1 MPKGITIIGGGL
13 AGCEAAWQAARRG
26 ISVDLLEMKPYRF
39 SPAHVSPHLAEL
51 VCSNSLRSN
60 NPHNA
65 VGLLKEELRRLDS
78 LIMEA
83 ADETRV
89 PAGDALA
96 VDRRIF
102 AEKITG
108 RLEAHPQIRIFRG
121 EVSRIPGEGILIL
134 ASGPLTSPL
143 LAESIRELTGQDSLY
158 FYDAIAP
165 IVEGDSLNLQ
175 IAFRASRYGEGKD
188 YVNCPMN
195 REEYYRFVEELKKGE
210 KFPYHDFENPVHFE
224 GCLPI
229 EEMVDRGVETLAHG
243 PMKPVGLIDPRTGR
257 MPYAVV
263 QLRLENEGGSAF
275 NLVGF
280 QTKLKWK
287 EQERIFRLIP
297 GLESASFLRFGSM
310 HRNTF
315 IHSPTLLE
323 KTLQLKKDPRIIF
336 AGQITGV
343 EGYVESTAMG
353 LIAGINA
360 AFLRKEKSLIV
371 PPETTAIGGLVHYLT
386 NQPKREFQPMNVNFG
401 ILPPPPG
408 RLRGR
413 DKQKAIAE
421 IARIDLQKWI
431 DLNGIQVS
439 ADTLR

>member
-1 MPKGITIIGGGL
+1 MAKGITIVGGGL
-13 AGCEAAWQAARRG
+13 AGCEAAWQVARRG
-26 ISVDLLEMKPYRF
+26 VPVDLFEMKPHRF

-60 NPHNA
+60 NPYNA

-78 LIMEA
+78 LIVRA

-102 AEKITG
+102 AEKITHQ
-108 RLEAHPQIRIFRG
+108 LETHPQIRILRE
-121 EVSRIPGEGILIL
+121 EVNRIPEEGILVL
-134 ASGPLTSPL
+134 ASGPLTSPP
-143 LAESIRELTGQDSLY
+143 LAEAIRGLTGRDSLY

-165 IVEGDSLNLQ
+165 IVEGDSLNTQ
-175 IAFRASRYGEGKD
+175 IVFRASRYGEGSD

-195 REEYYRFVEELKKGE
+195 REEYYRFVEELKRGE
-210 KFPYHDFENPVHFE
+210 KVPYRDFETPVHFE

-263 QLRLENEGGSAF
+263 QLRLENEGGSAL

-297 GLESASFLRFGSM
+297 GLENASFLRFGSM

-360 AFLRKEKSLIV
+360 AYLMQGKSLLV
-371 PPETTAIGGLVHYLT
+371 PPETTAIGGLVHYLA
-386 NQPKREFQPMNVNFG
+386 NQPRREFQPMNVNFG

-421 IARIDLQKWI
+421 NARKDLQKWI
-431 DLNGIQVS
+431 QLNGIQVS
-439 ADTLR
+439 ADTLG

>member
-1 MPKGITIIGGGL
+1 
-13 AGCEAAWQAARRG
+13 
-26 ISVDLLEMKPYRF
+26 MK
-39 SPAHVSPHLAEL
+39 V
-51 VCSNSLRSN
+51 
-60 NPHNA
+60 
-65 VGLLKEELRRLDS
+65 
-78 LIMEA
+78 

-102 AEKITG
+102 AEKITC
-108 RLEAHPQIRIFRG
+108 RLETHEQIKIFRE
-121 EVSRIPGEGILIL
+121 EVNRIPKGGVLVL
-134 ASGPLTSPL
+134 ASGPLTSPP
-143 LAESIRELTGQDSLY
+143 LAESIQELTGQDSLY

-165 IVEGDSLNLQ
+165 IVEGDSLNTH
-175 IAFRASRYGEGKD
+175 IVFRASRYGEGND

-195 REEYYRFVEELKKGE
+195 QEEYYRFIEELKRGE
-210 KFPYHDFENPVHFE
+210 KVPYRDFESPVHFE

-229 EEMVDRGVETLAHG
+229 EEMADRGIETLAHG

-263 QLRLENEGGSAF
+263 QLRLENESGTAF

-297 GLESASFLRFGSM
+297 GLENACFLRFGSM

-315 IHSPTLLE
+315 IHSPILLE
-323 KTLQLKKDPRIIF
+323 KTLQFKKEPRIFF

-360 AFLRKEKSLIV
+360 AYMVQGKSLIV
-371 PPETTAIGGLVHYLT
+371 PPETTAVGGLVHYLT
-386 NQPKREFQPMNVNFG
+386 NQQNRAFQPMNVNFG
-401 ILPPPPG
+401 ILPPPSG

-413 DKQKAIAE
+413 DKHKAIAE
-421 IARIDLQKWI
+421 KALKDLQEWI
-431 DLNGIQVS
+431 ELNGISFS
-439 ADTLR
+439 ADMLG

>member
-1 MPKGITIIGGGL
+1 MADAITIVGGGL
-13 AGCEAAWQAARRG
+13 AGCEAAWQAAQAG
-26 ISVDLLEMKPYRF
+26 MSVNLYEMKPVRF
-39 SPAHVSPHLAEL
+39 SPAHVSPLLAEL

-60 NPHNA
+60 NTYNA
-65 VGLLKEELRRLDS
+65 VGLLKEELRLLNS
-78 LIMEA
+78 LIMKV

-102 AEKITG
+102 AEKITC
-108 RLEAHPQIRIFRG
+108 RLETHPRIKILRE
-121 EVSRIPGEGILIL
+121 EVNRIPKEGILVL
-134 ASGPLTSPL
+134 ASGPLTSPSL
-143 LAESIRELTGQDSLY
+143 VESIQKLTGQDSLY

-165 IVEGDSLNLQ
+165 IVEGDSLNAH
-175 IAFRASRYGEGKD
+175 IVFRASRYGEGND

-195 REEYYRFVEELKKGE
+195 REEYYRFIEELKRGE
-210 KFPYHDFENPVHFE
+210 KVPYRDFESPIHFE

-229 EEMVDRGVETLAHG
+229 EEMVERGIETLAHG
-243 PMKPVGLIDPRTGR
+243 PMKPVGLINPRTGR

-263 QLRLENEGGSAF
+263 QLRLENERGTAL

-287 EQERIFRLIP
+287 EQERIFRMIP
-297 GLESASFLRFGSM
+297 GLENASFLRFGSM

-323 KTLQLKKDPRIIF
+323 KTLQFKKEPRIFF

-360 AFLRKEKSLIV
+360 ACLRQEKSLLV
-371 PPETTAIGGLVHYLT
+371 PPETTAIGGLVHYVT
-386 NQPKREFQPMNVNFG
+386 NQQNRGFQPMNVNFG
-401 ILPPPPG
+401 ILPPPSG

-413 DKQKAIAE
+413 DKHKAIAGK
-421 IARIDLQKWI
+421 ALKDLQEWI
-431 DLNGIQVS
+431 EFNGMKIS
-439 ADTLR
+439 ADTLG